1 MTDRTRDI
9 IVTLP
14 SNQVESIE
22 AEVGKKGCTLDEFVS
37 EAIERALREERWQ
50 ETFRYGEAM
59 AKKHGITREDV
70 PRLIEE
76 YRAEKKAAASQ

>member
-1 MTDRTRDI
+1 MTDETTSI
-9 IVTLP
+9 TVTLT

-22 AEVGKKGCTLDEFVS
+22 AEVSKKGCTLDEFVS
-37 EAIERALREERWQ
+37 DAIERVLREERWK
-50 ETFRYGEAM
+50 ETFRYGQAT

-76 YRAEKKAAASQ
+76 FRAENPELYR

>member
-1 MTDRTRDI
+1 MTDETIDLT
-9 IVTLP
+9 VTLT

-22 AEVGKKGCTLDEFVS
+22 AAVSKKGCTLDEFVS
-37 EAIERALREERWQ
+37 DAIERVLREERWK
-50 ETFRYGEAM
+50 ETFRYGQAM

-76 YRAEKKAAASQ
+76 YRAEQKAAASQ